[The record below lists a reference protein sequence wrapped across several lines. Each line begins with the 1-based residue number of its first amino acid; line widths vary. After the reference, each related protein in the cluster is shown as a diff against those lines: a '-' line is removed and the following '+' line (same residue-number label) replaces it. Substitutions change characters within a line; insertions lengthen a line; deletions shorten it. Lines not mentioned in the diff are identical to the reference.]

1 MRSSSSSPDI
11 TTLLLEWRAGREEAL
26 DRLVPLVYA
35 ELRRLANRH
44 LRRERSDHTLQPTAL
59 INELYLLLVQ
69 QRAPAWRNRAHFFAL
84 ASQLMRRIL
93 VDHARSHLAGKRGGA
108 MTKVA
113 LEPRDA
119 LTEGVPGREFEVLAV
134 DEALTRLAD
143 LDAQQAR
150 IVELRFFAGLS
161 VEEAAHVLKRSP
173 RTIKRE
179 WRMARAWL
187 LRQLGGNAPHG

>member
-1 MRSSSSSPDI
+1 
-11 TTLLLEWRAGREEAL
+11 
-26 DRLVPLVYA
+26 
-35 ELRRLANRH
+35 
-44 LRRERSDHTLQPTAL
+44 
-59 INELYLLLVQ
+59 
-69 QRAPAWRNRAHFFAL
+69 
-84 ASQLMRRIL
+84 
-93 VDHARSHLAGKRGGA
+93 